1 MNFKPKHA
9 LAALALAIAG
19 QAGAQTLSAL
29 PNTGDPSLFFVSV
42 DEAAGRSYFSE
53 MVSNAGSTT
62 VGVLNMSDIISNPTG
77 NWTITLSGLNAYTS
91 GTSTPLADIF
101 GGFGAVENNPSQG
114 GGTTVP
120 TGSRRLLMSFAEGS
134 TPTINNGQINASANN
149 VLNFHQSFQGVGP
162 GLCNTSPCVATS
174 GSALNYA
181 GLTNPSILGIGTS
194 FGLPS
199 GASSGI
205 SLAGTV
211 AWDIFF
217 AVSNSNTQV
226 AASTVVNLA
235 LRAVLD
241 LATNTLTI
249 GGLSAP
255 VPVPAAIWL
264 LGSAM
269 LGLFGIGRRKKPAL
283 TNGGLV
289 AA

>member
-29 PNTGDPSLFFVSV
+29 PNTEDPSLFFVSI

-62 VGVLNMSDIISNPTG
+62 VGVLNMNDIISNPTG
-77 NWTITLSGLNAYTS
+77 SWTITLSGLNAFTS
-91 GTSTPLADIF
+91 GTTTALADIF
-101 GGFGAVENNPSQG
+101 GGFGAAENNQAVG
-114 GGTTVP
+114 QTTP
-120 TGSRRLLMSFAEGS
+120 TGGRRLLMR
-134 TPTINNGQINASANN
+134 INASANN
-149 VLNFHQSFQGVGP
+149 VLNFHNSFQGTGP

-199 GASSGI
+199 GSSMGV

-211 AWDIFF
+211 AWDLFY
-217 AVSNSNTQV
+217 AVTNSNTQV
-226 AASTVVNLA
+226 LGATITPLAA

-249 GGLSAP
+249 SGLSAP
-255 VPVPAAIWL
+255 VPLPAAVWL
-264 LGSAM
+264 LGSAV
-269 LGLFGIGRRKKPAL
+269 LGLVGIGRRKKGAL
-283 TNGGLV
+283 DKDALV